1 MLARFLFFRKLFN
14 TSVEQ
19 IKKLLTNEIIYVI
32 INLTKN
38 IKNLIFAKENIM
50 ENSVKTKINTF
61 GKVFRIITT
70 VFIVCLYVIEGFL
83 LLGTVLSAVFPKDAV
98 VLDVSAGVD
107 VKINNS
113 YFDIDNGK
121 FSAVVGDGKLSL
133 GSFDSD
139 EVKVKADNGSLLVN
153 ADFSDRH
160 FDLSDIMII
169 FICAIISVAAVIVAL
184 YFFRALM
191 KRFEK
196 CETPFEDEI
205 IKKMRAFAIALIP
218 TLAVSMIAKSMIGNV
233 FSYAFIGDTS
243 ISIDMLPVAF
253 VVVVFVLTAIF
264 RYGAQ
269 LQKEHDETV

>member
-1 MLARFLFFRKLFN
+1 M
-14 TSVEQ
+14 
-19 IKKLLTNEIIYVI
+19 I
-32 INLTKN
+32 
-38 IKNLIFAKENIM
+38 
-50 ENSVKTKINTF
+50 
-61 GKVFRIITT
+61 
-70 VFIVCLYVIEGFL
+70 
-83 LLGTVLSAVFPKDAV
+83 
-98 VLDVSAGVD
+98 
-107 VKINNS
+107 
-113 YFDIDNGK
+113 
-121 FSAVVGDGKLSL
+121 GDGKLSL
-133 GSFDSD
+133 GSFVSD
-139 EVKVKADNGSLLVN
+139 KVKVKADNGSLLVN
-153 ADFSDRH
+153 ADFSDCH
-160 FDLSDIMII
+160 FDLSDIMMI

-205 IKKMRAFAIALIP
+205 IKKMRTFAIALIP
-218 TLAVSMIAKSMIGNV
+218 TLAVSMIAKNMIGNV